1 MYQEETVTWKAPNET
16 QGHPDYQRNL
26 QTAQNLLKAV
36 DGKLPNG
43 MRVKIADSEHIQKAL
58 VIISWK
64 PGFTEPLGN
73 YATPVNMNQP
83 KEQFNTELKSVVDV
97 YYKST
102 KDYNNRSPQPDWFNA
117 KNVHHSAFSLG
128 GAVKV

>member
-1 MYQEETVTWKAPNET
+1 MKNLTIEQVKVTQASES
-16 QGHPDYQRNL
+16 HPDYQRNL

-43 MRVKIADSEHIQKAL
+43 MRVKIADAEHIQKAL

-64 PGFTEPLGN
+64 PGYTEPLGN
-73 YATPVNMNQP
+73 YATSVNMHQP

-97 YYKST
+97 YSRSIVE
-102 KDYNNRSPQPDWFNA
+102 YNDKKPQPDWFNGR
-117 KNVHHSAFSLG
+117 S
-128 GAVKV
+128 VKDFVLKV